1 MLTQESALVQ
11 ILLEIVLPTIHL
23 ESPAAQQVL
32 FFLLTSPSLFPP
44 AKICVREVVFPSIR
58 LESPAHNLFLLR
70 ASFCCVAFFS
80 LFELNGVQR
89 LQVWPRDC
97 NILQHTAT
105 HCDTLQHTA
114 THCNTLQHTAA
125 HCSTHCNSSIF
136 IVLFYKETWHSIE
149 PLNQTTRC
157 NSLQHTT
164 THYKHCNTLQH
175 SATHC
180 RDCNKPQHTATHC
193 NTLQHAAAHSNT
205 LPSPH
210 IVSTMDE

>member
-1 MLTQESALVQ
+1 MCERGG
-11 ILLEIVLPTIHL
+11 LPFH
-23 ESPAAQQVL
+23 SSRVSCAQFFFASRQ
-32 FFLLTSPSLFPP
+32 FLLCCFLFP
-44 AKICVREVVFPSIR
+44 
-58 LESPAHNLFLLR
+58 
-70 ASFCCVAFFS
+70 
-80 LFELNGVQR
+80 
-89 LQVWPRDC
+89 VWIEWSTKAAGLAPW
-97 NILQHTAT
+97 LQHIAT
-105 HCDTLQHTA
+105 HCDTLRHTA

-210 IVSTMDE
+210 IVSTMDG